1 METHPEA
8 LLSTPTVIEDPVN
21 SKGMNNSGPRSCSL
35 PHLVLSC
42 ALAPWILSSVA
53 GFLSALVSPQKVS
66 QPRAVSSRLGALSR
80 KETKVGAALRAG
92 QAGIL
97 RGEGPASLSPEPGT
111 HKPL

>member
-21 SKGMNNSGPRSCSL
+21 SKGMNNSGPDLAPASSCLVLCFCSL
-35 PHLVLSC
+35 D
-42 ALAPWILSSVA
+42 SSVA

-66 QPRAVSSRLGALSR
+66 QPRAVSSRLRALSR